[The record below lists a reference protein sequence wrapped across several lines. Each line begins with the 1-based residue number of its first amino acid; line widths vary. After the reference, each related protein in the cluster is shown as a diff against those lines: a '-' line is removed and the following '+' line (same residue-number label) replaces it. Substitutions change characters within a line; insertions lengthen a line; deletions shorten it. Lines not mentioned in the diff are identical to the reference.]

1 MIGNEDITRKDHRKK
16 DLQLNQDGLK
26 KNCHKSHS
34 WYGRVF
40 TLISQFTKLIEHTEQ
55 KKEIFNCN
63 IIKNNFSDFL
73 IMKAHCLRTQ

>member
-26 KNCHKSHS
+26 KICRKSHS
-34 WYGRVF
+34 WCGRVF
-40 TLISQFTKLIEHTEQ
+40 TLISQFTKLIEPTKQ

-63 IIKNNFSDFL
+63 IKNNFSDFL